1 MDVSFKC
8 QASSL
13 EFLCQHSF
21 DFNKFVYDGVPF
33 LNRDQREL
41 LSSYLESQSSLA
53 GLDRQLDE
61 DCLQAICS
69 RVAEWLVKMEVKE
82 GGGGDGGGFGGDV
95 LTIPA
100 EKTVG
105 EFTIHAELRQRFPD
119 DLWTRFRENG
129 AVDVIK
135 VSKEKRK
142 QLEVEEAEELKDR
155 TLDFLTGFS
164 RVNCE
169 AR

>member
-1 MDVSFKC
+1 MVGASISDELYFFRQNEITLWGKKHTNLFQTYDWANSSFSTK
-8 QASSL
+8 
-13 EFLCQHSF
+13 
-21 DFNKFVYDGVPF
+21 
-33 LNRDQREL
+33 
-41 LSSYLESQSSLA
+41 
-53 GLDRQLDE
+53 LDE